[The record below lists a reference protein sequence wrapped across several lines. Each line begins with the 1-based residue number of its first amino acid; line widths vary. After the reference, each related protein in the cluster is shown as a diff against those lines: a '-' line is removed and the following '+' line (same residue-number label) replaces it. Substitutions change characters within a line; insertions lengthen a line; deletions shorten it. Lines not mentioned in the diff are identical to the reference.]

1 MTGDTGDTGTT
12 TRRKNGNKVSLS
24 DNVAKNEKKTRE
36 VVGAE
41 VAKQVESERRYSD
54 RECRRG
60 ACRKTCATL

>member
-1 MTGDTGDTGTT
+1 MTGDMGDTGTT
-12 TRRKNGNKVSLS
+12 TRRKKGNKVSLS
-24 DNVAKNEKKTRE
+24 DNVAKNKSSE

-60 ACRKTCATL
+60 AYRKTFDTI